1 MAPNAAAPPLPLD
14 RRKKIFLAL
23 VDAQDHAMTVDQ
35 SRQFVTTRFGI
46 SDQQLRQIER
56 EGMDMGWPPL

>member
-1 MAPNAAAPPLPLD
+1 MAPTAASPPLPLD

-23 VDAQDHAMTVDQ
+23 VDAQDHAMTVAQ
-35 SRQFVTTRFGI
+35 SRQFVTDRFGI
-46 SDQQLRQIER
+46 SELQLRQIER